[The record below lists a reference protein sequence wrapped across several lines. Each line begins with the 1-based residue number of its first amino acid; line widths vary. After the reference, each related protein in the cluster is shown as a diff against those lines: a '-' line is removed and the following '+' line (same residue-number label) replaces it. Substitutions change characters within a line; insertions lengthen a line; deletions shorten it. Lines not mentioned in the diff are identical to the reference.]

1 MKKIVT
7 ALTASAAFAT
17 ISLSQEADA
26 SQYTVQPGDSL
37 WKLAQDNSVSIDSI
51 KKLNKLSSDT
61 IYVNQSITLKEQ
73 DTYTVQAGDTLSKI
87 ANQFG
92 TNYRTLMDLNGITS
106 HLIYPGQVLNL
117 KEEVQAPAPEEV
129 VEKEEPVVEPVQ
141 ETVDVYTVQAGDTL
155 AKIGSQFGI
164 DYKLIASWN
173 NIEDVNYIY
182 VGQKLALTG
191 SDQVEAVQEE
201 VVQEEAEEDYIQ
213 EIVEEVTQVEEDNTV
228 VETETDTTI
237 DASQVETIVEVEAPQ
252 AEVDVIDQAAE
263 QAEAERVAAEQ
274 AAAAQ
279 AEAERVAAEQAAA
292 AQAEAERV
300 AAEQAQAGPTA
311 EEIAEAERVAAEQAA
326 AAQAEAER
334 VAAEQAAVQAEAE
347 RVAAEQAAAEQAQAG
362 PTAEEIAAAEQAEA
376 ERVAAE
382 QAAAAQAEA
391 ERVAA
396 EQAAATQRANE
407 QAEAERRAAE
417 QAAAEQ
423 RAKEE
428 AAAAAPAPA
437 PSYGVNYYSGG
448 QCTYYA
454 FERRQQLGKS
464 VGSNW
469 GNAHNWANAA
479 RSQGYS
485 VTNSPSVG
493 AIMVFAQGQGGASS
507 YYGHVAIVESVNGD
521 GSINISEWNWT
532 HGPWN
537 KTVRTISASSVY
549 NFNYIH

>member
-17 ISLSQEADA
+17 ISLSQEAEA

-61 IYVNQSITLKEQ
+61 IYVNQSITLEEQ

-141 ETVDVYTVQAGDTL
+141 ETVDVYTVQSGDTL

-201 VVQEEAEEDYIQ
+201 VEEDYIQ

-252 AEVDVIDQAAE
+252 AEVDVIDQE
-263 QAEAERVAAEQ
+263 
-274 AAAAQ
+274 AAAQ

-292 AQAEAERV
+292 
-300 AAEQAQAGPTA
+300 EQ
-311 EEIAEAERVAAEQAA
+311 E
-326 AAQAEAER
+326 
-334 VAAEQAAVQAEAE
+334 
-347 RVAAEQAAAEQAQAG
+347 QAG

-376 ERVAAE
+376 ERVAA
-382 QAAAAQAEA
+382 AQAEA

-396 EQAAATQRANE
+396 EQAAAEQRAAEQAEAERVAAEQAAAEQRAAE

-454 FERRQQLGKS
+454 FERRQQLGKP

-493 AIMVFAQGQGGASS
+493 AIMVFSQGQGGASS

-537 KTVRTISASSVY
+537 KTVRTISASSV
-549 NFNYIH
+549 NSFNYIH

>member
-300 AAEQAQAGPTA
+300 AAEQA
-311 EEIAEAERVAAEQAA
+311 
-326 AAQAEAER
+326 
-334 VAAEQAAVQAEAE
+334 
-347 RVAAEQAAAEQAQAG
+347 AAEQAQAG

>member
-17 ISLSQEADA
+17 ISLSQEAEA

-61 IYVNQSITLKEQ
+61 IYVNQSITLEEQ

-141 ETVDVYTVQAGDTL
+141 ETVDVYTVQSGDTL

-201 VVQEEAEEDYIQ
+201 VEEDYIQ

-252 AEVDVIDQAAE
+252 AEVDVIDQE
-263 QAEAERVAAEQ
+263 
-274 AAAAQ
+274 AAAQ

-300 AAEQAQAGPTA
+300 AAEQA
-311 EEIAEAERVAAEQAA
+311 
-326 AAQAEAER
+326 
-334 VAAEQAAVQAEAE
+334 
-347 RVAAEQAAAEQAQAG
+347 
-362 PTAEEIAAAEQAEA
+362 
-376 ERVAAE
+376 AAE

-396 EQAAATQRANE
+396 EQAAAEQRAAE

-454 FERRQQLGKS
+454 FERRQQLGKP

-493 AIMVFAQGQGGASS
+493 AIMVFSQGQGGASS

-537 KTVRTISASSVY
+537 KTVRTISASSV
-549 NFNYIH
+549 NSFNYIH